1 MKKGIGLVA
10 LMTLGT
16 FLFTSCNQD
25 CVFSYYDSSNSLL
38 NTEVFDG
45 DEVSSSQCADY
56 NGEENVT
63 TEVNDQV
70 VTASYVSCTSG
81 W

>member
-1 MKKGIGLVA
+1 MKKGIALVA

-25 CVFSYYDSSNSLL
+25 CVCSYYDSSNSLL

-45 DEVSSSQCADY
+45 DEVS
-56 NGEENVT
+56 
-63 TEVNDQV
+63 
-70 VTASYVSCTSG
+70 
-81 W
+81 